1 MNEDSHEYRARTHS
15 KQLRVSRLILFYELS
30 YLALSDRLS
39 HHNVAQ
45 FGNRAVIYV
54 EQRELATEE
63 EGTSHELPHRNVLFV
78 FGRGGCAVNSV
89 ELINTFIQS

>member
-1 MNEDSHEYRARTHS
+1 MNSVTS
-15 KQLRVSRLILFYELS
+15 KLS

-54 EQRELATEE
+54 EQRELTTEE